1 MARYELRP
9 SAAPIWAQCAGSVR
23 LSSLYP
29 EDDTPAAREG
39 TAAHWVASET
49 VLGRQPRVGALTP
62 NGCVVDEEMLEGAD
76 LYLDAVESRFP
87 AAMAHVEDE
96 LPCPA
101 IHEKNGGTVDLWGL
115 GTVEPARAILHVM
128 DYKYGHGFV
137 SEFENWQLLTYVS
150 GVVSK
155 LTAEGVLDPR
165 VSEDLLVE
173 MTVVQPR
180 NYHKDGPVRPWR
192 VTLRDLRA
200 QFNYLRSQAA
210 EALGPNPRTVVGG
223 HCDYCP
229 ARHGCQALQ
238 RAAMTACDVAGTAVP
253 FDLGPHETG
262 VELRR
267 IRYAIKLLE
276 ARESG
281 LAADALRKIQAGLPV
296 AHFAAEPSEGR
307 ERCIPGKEADLIM
320 AAALLGHDI
329 TKPPAPLPPGKLK
342 KLPIDAAV
350 ISQYLERP
358 RGETKLV
365 AVDTNK
371 TRKIFGA

>member
-1 MARYELRP
+1 
-9 SAAPIWAQCAGSVR
+9 
-23 LSSLYP
+23 
-29 EDDTPAAREG
+29 
-39 TAAHWVASET
+39 
-49 VLGRQPRVGALTP
+49 
-62 NGCVVDEEMLEGAD
+62 
-76 LYLDAVESRFP
+76 
-87 AAMAHVEDE
+87 
-96 LPCPA
+96 
-101 IHEKNGGTVDLWGL
+101 
-115 GTVEPARAILHVM
+115 
-128 DYKYGHGFV
+128 
-137 SEFENWQLLTYVS
+137 
-150 GVVSK
+150 
-155 LTAEGVLDPR
+155 
-165 VSEDLLVE
+165 
-173 MTVVQPR
+173 
-180 NYHKDGPVRPWR
+180 
-192 VTLRDLRA
+192 
-200 QFNYLRSQAA
+200 
-210 EALGPNPRTVVGG
+210 
-223 HCDYCP
+223 
-229 ARHGCQALQ
+229 
-238 RAAMTACDVAGTAVP
+238 MTACDVAGTAVP

-281 LAADALRKIQAGLPV
+281 LAADALRKIQAGLSV